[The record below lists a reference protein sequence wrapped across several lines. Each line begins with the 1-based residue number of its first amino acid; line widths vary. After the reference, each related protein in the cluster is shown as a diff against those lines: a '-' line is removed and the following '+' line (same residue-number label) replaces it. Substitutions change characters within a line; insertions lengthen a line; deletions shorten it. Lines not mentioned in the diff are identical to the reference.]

1 MFSWGMQMGACGL
14 RLASACVDQL
24 GLLPAASR
32 VQAFPGSLADW
43 SGLCSWYSPPLITGL
58 CRIDLLIVRQMIRSA
73 NRMGLGKLLR

>member
-1 MFSWGMQMGACGL
+1 MGTCGL

-58 CRIDLLIVRQMIRSA
+58 CKIDLLILLACEMSA
-73 NRMGLGKLLR
+73 IVHLMTILWE